1 MASAQ
6 SAMEYLYHPLT
17 KAWGTLLKRGRKYN
31 SHRLGR
37 TRAKQYILDI
47 DYCTGELTSAMVAC
61 I

>member
-1 MASAQ
+1 
-6 SAMEYLYHPLT
+6 MEYLYHPLT